1 MINYLKENKKIHK
14 LKKFYINTNKANFA
28 KNHLIF
34 LIYLRLKYLSFG
46 IIYFLWE
53 FFFHI
58 NQIRLLLRLKS
69 AYKNNTALVL
79 ANGPSQDL
87 ISKKELMQF
96 INLGGKLFFVNYWFL
111 NEKIKNIIPNFLV
124 ISDIKII
131 KSKNKFFKENNSRLK
146 KYILKY
152 QNMKIICTMRMAKE
166 IKKIINPNRI
176 ICFCDSELNGFTSNI
191 KPIYPRGYLSSTV
204 YKAIA
209 MAVWFSF
216 KKIYILGVDNT
227 YPKNIYVD
235 INNQMYNHEVHAGID
250 YKNSSLVNIS
260 DKYSSISDFFYET
273 AILFDDA
280 KKLNINKNII
290 NLDKYS
296 LTDAFPKI
304 NFYKGL
310 LKNLVK

>member
-14 LKKFYINTNKANFA
+14 LKKFYINTNKANFS
-28 KNHLIF
+28 KNHLIL
-34 LIYLRLKYLSFG
+34 LIYLKLKYLSFG

-87 ISKKELMQF
+87 ISKDELKQF
-96 INLGGKLFFVNYWFL
+96 IDHGGKLFVVNYWFL
-111 NEKIKNIIPNFLV
+111 NEKIKNIVPNFLV

-152 QNMKIICTMRMAKE
+152 QNMKIICTIRMAKE

-235 INNQMYNHEVHAGID
+235 INNQMYNHEVHAGIN

-310 LKNLVK
+310 LKNLIK